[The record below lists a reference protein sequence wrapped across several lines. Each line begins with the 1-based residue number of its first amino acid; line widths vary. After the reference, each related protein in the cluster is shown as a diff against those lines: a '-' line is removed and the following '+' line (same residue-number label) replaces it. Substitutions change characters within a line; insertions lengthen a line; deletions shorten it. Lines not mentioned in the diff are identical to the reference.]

1 MRRSERRIFL
11 KRLEKAFVLY
21 STPSY
26 DLKRYDIIAWEK
38 SDQILYISPSNDT
51 VILRTGRTDGGVSD
65 WVGAL
70 KELINSID

>member
-1 MRRSERRIFL
+1 MSAVFFL

-21 STPSY
+21 SAPSY

-51 VILRTGRTDGGVSD
+51 VILRTGKTDGGVSD